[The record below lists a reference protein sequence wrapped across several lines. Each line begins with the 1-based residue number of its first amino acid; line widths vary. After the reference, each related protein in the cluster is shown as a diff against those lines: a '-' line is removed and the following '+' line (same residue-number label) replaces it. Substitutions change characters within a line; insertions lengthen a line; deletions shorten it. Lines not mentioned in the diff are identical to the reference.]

1 MTQAGKSFHNVV
13 EGLRHRAARPAVFGV
28 VLMAVALSACTEASE
43 RVDAIAREGAKGV
56 VTETIATR
64 FPQVPKQLITPFTD
78 CIIDNA
84 DALEI
89 RVFAKS
95 AVIGVD
101 DTTVATVRT
110 VLERPETVRCLS
122 QNSLGLTGT
131 LG

>member
-13 EGLRHRAARPAVFGV
+13 EGLRDRAARPAVFGV
-28 VLMAVALSACTEASE
+28 ALMAVALSACTEASE